1 MKGFLT
7 TTWGRV
13 ENIFQAWHELGVQ
26 VPPDP
31 TNGNKSGV
39 FWNPSSLDPKDE
51 TRSYARTAHYN
62 GVPKTR
68 PNYHLL
74 AGQAVSKI
82 TFDGRKAAGVE
93 VSSLCH
99 RLERDNPRN

>member
-1 MKGFLT
+1 MIFCDALLKDFLT
-7 TTWGRV
+7 ATCDFA

-26 VPPDP
+26 IPSDP

-74 AGQAVSKI
+74 TGQAVSKI
-82 TFDGRKAAGVE
+82 TFDGKKATGVE
-93 VSSLCH
+93 VSSPL
-99 RLERDNPRN
+99 